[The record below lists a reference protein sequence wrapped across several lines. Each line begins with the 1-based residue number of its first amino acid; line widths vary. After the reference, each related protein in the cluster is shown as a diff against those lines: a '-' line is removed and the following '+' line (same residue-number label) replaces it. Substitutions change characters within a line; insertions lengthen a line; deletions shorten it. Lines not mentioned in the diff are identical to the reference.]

1 MEIILRE
8 KQYNHIRRN
17 IDAEKTKKYL
27 TEKWDTFNEVEKTFI
42 VEMLTVLN
50 PTQVKTLNE
59 SWWNTIGD
67 VIGIF
72 DPTGLVD
79 MFNGLDYIRQGDY
92 FFGMLSM
99 VSVVPYVGDA
109 VAKPIMS
116 GSKGSKAFKAANQ
129 AMKTVKKTGDVAEG
143 SKILSSVSKTS
154 PMMSKFVNT
163 SISWGGK
170 LKQLINK
177 IPGGKVTSGFR
188 KTLTDWIDMFI
199 MSAKNQKIAGKITA
213 KYAKQ
218 LSKTDPKVAAELLKT
233 MKGELKGKNKFF
245 KNFKA
250 NDPTWMAKN
259 VWPGFSVKLIRN
271 RDLTSLMR
279 RTKFYAGLLDYLG
292 VANFVGPDELVK
304 EMGNKAFDSSMSAYS
319 TTPEG
324 KQYWSEDMSGVD
336 GGEPQMNNNTNNSNN
351 VGSQVKDKA
360 KGFASDL
367 IKDIIGF

>member
-1 MEIILRE
+1 MEIILTE
-8 KQYNHIRRN
+8 KQYNHIQHN
-17 IDAEKTKKYL
+17 INVEKTKKHL
-27 TEKWDTFNEVEKTFI
+27 TEKWENFNEEERNFI
-42 VEMLTVLN
+42 VEMIKVMN
-50 PTQVKTLNE
+50 PNQVKTLNE

-79 MFNGLDYIRQGDY
+79 LFNGLDYMRQGDY

-109 VAKPIMS
+109 VAKPIMF
-116 GSKGSKAFKAANQ
+116 GSKASKGFKAADS
-129 AMKTVKKTGDVAEG
+129 AMKMVKNTGNVAEG
-143 SKILSSVSKTS
+143 SKILSAAAKTS
-154 PMMSKFVNT
+154 PAMSKFVNT

-170 LKQLINK
+170 LTSLINK
-177 IPGGKVTSGFR
+177 IPGGKMTSGFK
-188 KTLTDWIDMFI
+188 KTLIDWIDMFT
-199 MSAKNQKIAGKITA
+199 MAARNQKMSGKIIS

-218 LSKTDPKVAAELLKT
+218 VGKTDPKLAKELLGQ
-233 MKGELKGKNKFF
+233 MKKQLSGKNKFF

-259 VWPGFSVKLIRN
+259 VWPGFSVKLLRN

-304 EMGNKAFDSSMSAYS
+304 EMGNKAFDSSMSAYA

-324 KQYWSEDMSGVD
+324 KEYWSEDMSGV
-336 GGEPQMNNNTNNSNN
+336 GGEQQMNNTPPSSP
-351 VGSQVKDKA
+351 GESSLKTKT
-360 KGFASDL
+360 KGFATDL